1 MSKISRQAILYFL
14 SGLALAVAWLVAGGV
29 FDDPEPLLSAV
40 SLGLLG
46 ASLFAF
52 AHVP

>member
-1 MSKISRQAILYFL
+1 MKLTRQAILFLL
-14 SGLALAVAWLVAGGV
+14 SGVALLGAWLVAGGV
-29 FDDPEPLLSAV
+29 FDDPEPLLSAAP
-40 SLGLLG
+40 LGLLG